1 MSTMASWRRRRQ
13 NIRTQ
18 RAIARAIQG
27 APSPAMREELFSLA
41 TRGDQRFR

>member
-13 NIRTQ
+13 IIRTE
-18 RAIARAIQG
+18 RAIARAINS

-41 TRGDQRFR
+41 NRGDQRFR